1 MPIRDIIIVNSTSDD
16 ESDTEERE
24 FDWEPKINR
33 SREVDGRVDK
43 LDMPDALPSFRCPID
58 HSVMRDPVV
67 LSDGHSY
74 DRPNIVRW
82 LATNVTSPMT
92 GIIHVD
98 RKLSPNLN
106 LRNAISEWLE
116 IRTEKEREDAVR
128 HEREAEEAGREEEE
142 KARQLSMTRA
152 REAEDA
158 ARVASIEADAA
169 ARVESLRDMVARVEE
184 QMAERV
190 REAEEAIRVATARA

>member
-43 LDMPDALPSFRCPID
+43 LDMPDALPSFHCPID

-190 REAEEAIRVATARA
+190 REAEEAIRVATARV